1 MLLVAAAP
9 TLVEAT
15 DSFASDSPAAGQASA
30 SALPAVPYVA
40 LDPLAG
46 IVTGRPI
53 RAGFVGLSLE
63 FPAVPAYAGADPAS
77 INPVLVRLIRQ
88 LTPGA
93 SPVLRIGGDSTDW
106 TWLPVR
112 GASPPAITSYRLT
125 PAWIRTTR
133 SLVDAI
139 GGRLILG
146 VNLAML
152 RPALAGAEGRAFTAG
167 IGASRVAAFEI
178 GNEADVYRSF
188 PRYRNA
194 VGAAIHVRNH
204 SYTFGS
210 FTHEFSR
217 IRRVLPDV
225 PTAGPA
231 FGNLTWMKHLRGF
244 LASEPGLGIVTF
256 HRYPLSCF
264 ARPGSPKHASIAN
277 LMTTYASRGL
287 ARTVAGF
294 VTLAHARG
302 LRFRVDELNSVS
314 CGGVRGVSDT
324 FASALWAL
332 DTLFELAK
340 VGVDGVNVHTLPGV
354 AYEPFSFTR
363 QQRPLERVRAP
374 HVLRTSDVCPCH
386 AAGSAAASDRR
397 NDAARREAMGD
408 RRRGPG
414 DPLCADQQERAPAP
428 HPAEAS
434 AARPH
439 RGARAVARTEPRRD
453 RRRDHRRPDFRSIDR
468 HGDALGSARDDGRP
482 GGAWKLCDPSG
493 RAQRLDAHGVRGRLH
508 GWDELGRPAPRLS
521 SRSTAASTLR
531 RRRFVCS
538 KSCATASSS
547 ALATR
552 RRASMCGAVMSA

>member
-1 MLLVAAAP
+1 MLLATVAP
-9 TLVEAT
+9 TLVGAT
-15 DSFASDSPAAGQASA
+15 GSLASDSPAAGQASA
-30 SALPAVPYVA
+30 SALPAVPHVA

-63 FPAVPAYAGADPAS
+63 FPAVLAYAGADPAS

-244 LASEPGLGIVTF
+244 IASEPGLGIVTF

-277 LMTTYASRGL
+277 LMTPYASRGL

-294 VTLAHARG
+294 VALAHARG

-363 QQRPLERVRAP
+363 QHGRWSAVVHPMYYGLLMFARATPPGARLLPIGGATPRGVKLWATVGADQAIRYVLINKSGRPHLIRLRPPLLARTAALEQLRAP
-374 HVLRTSDVCPCH
+374 SLAATSAVTIGGQTFGPSTDTGTLSGPRVTT
-386 AAGSAAASDRR
+386 AVQ
-397 NDAARREAMGD
+397 AARGSYAIPLAAHSASLLTVCGD
-408 RRRGPG
+408 G
-414 DPLCADQQERAPAP
+414 C
-428 HPAEAS
+428 
-434 AARPH
+434 
-439 RGARAVARTEPRRD
+439 
-453 RRRDHRRPDFRSIDR
+453 
-468 HGDALGSARDDGRP
+468 
-482 GGAWKLCDPSG
+482 
-493 RAQRLDAHGVRGRLH
+493 
-508 GWDELGRPAPRLS
+508 
-521 SRSTAASTLR
+521 TAGTS
-531 RRRFVCS
+531 
-538 KSCATASSS
+538 
-547 ALATR
+547 
-552 RRASMCGAVMSA
+552 